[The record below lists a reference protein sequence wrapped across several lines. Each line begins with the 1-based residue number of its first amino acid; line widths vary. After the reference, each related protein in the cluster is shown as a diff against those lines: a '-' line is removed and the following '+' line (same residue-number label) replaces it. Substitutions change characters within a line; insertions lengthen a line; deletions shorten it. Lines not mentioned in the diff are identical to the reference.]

1 MTNAETPTQGAN
13 MDSDLEHA
21 QRIIKSQSES
31 IENLIKAVN
40 LYIEI
45 SNLRLQTVDRLQN
58 DNDKLISEN
67 GKLIDL
73 CDKYNR
79 KVKRFEADNST
90 LVRQITNQKDSIVI
104 LNAFIDKLEELE
116 REDKT
121 VIKDLA
127 NQIIDYK
134 KTIADLDNR
143 LGLKYPPIV

>member
-1 MTNAETPTQGAN
+1 

>member
-1 MTNAETPTQGAN
+1 

-45 SNLRLQTVDRLQN
+45 SNLRLQAVDRLQN

-67 GKLIDL
+67 GKWIDL
-73 CDKYNR
+73 CDKYTR
-79 KVKRFEADNST
+79 KIRSLEADNST

>member
-1 MTNAETPTQGAN
+1 

-31 IENLIKAVN
+31 IENLIETVN

-45 SNLRLQTVDRLQN
+45 SSLRLQTIDRLQN
-58 DNDKLISEN
+58 DNDKLIAEN
-67 GKLIDL
+67 SKWIDS

-79 KVKRFEADNST
+79 KVRSLEADNST
-90 LVRQITNQKDSIVI
+90 FVKQITNQKDSIVI

-116 REDKT
+116 KENRN

>member
-1 MTNAETPTQGAN
+1 
-13 MDSDLEHA
+13 MDSDFEHA

-31 IENLIKAVN
+31 IENLIKTVN

-45 SNLRLQTVDRLQN
+45 SNLRLQTIDRLQN
-58 DNDKLISEN
+58 DNDKLNAEN
-67 GKLIDL
+67 DKWIDL
-73 CDKYNR
+73 CDKYTR
-79 KVKRFEADNST
+79 KVRSLEADNST
-90 LVRQITNQKDSIVI
+90 FVKQINNQKNSIVS
-104 LNAFIDKLEELE
+104 LNAFADKIEELE
-116 REDKT
+116 KENKT

>member
-1 MTNAETPTQGAN
+1 

-31 IENLIKAVN
+31 IENLIETVN

-45 SNLRLQTVDRLQN
+45 SNLRLQTIDLLQN
-58 DNDKLISEN
+58 DNDKLIAEN
-67 GKLIDL
+67 GKWIDL
-73 CDKYNR
+73 CDKYTR
-79 KVKRFEADNST
+79 KVKSLEADNST
-90 LVRQITNQKDSIVI
+90 LVRQIDNQKDSITI

-116 REDKT
+116 KENE
-121 VIKDLA
+121 IMLADLA

-134 KTIADLDNR
+134 KTIADLGNR